1 MQVDGDDA
9 TERRILDAGGKAAL
23 PKTAL
28 TGMAWHGYYLDREGN
43 TVGIHQPDTEAKQ
56 QSVRRALVRRR

>member
-28 TGMAWHGYYLDREGN
+28 TGMACHGYYLDREPN
-43 TVGIHQPDTEAKQ
+43 TVGIHQPDTEAK
-56 QSVRRALVRRR
+56 